1 MGAIRLDKYLAESGA
16 GTRSEVKKLIGK
28 GRIKVNGRVVD
39 NAGMKLSD
47 GDEVTLDGELLLHEN
62 YSYYMLNKPRG
73 VVSATEDNLNR
84 TVLDILKGEKARGL
98 FPMGR
103 LDKDTEGLLVIS
115 NDGNLSHLLL
125 SPGKHVSKT
134 YYIIADNKLT
144 EDNMIQFEK
153 GIDIGE
159 DKPCKSAV
167 IEAVDENA
175 SVVASDG
182 EKITGYPYKLT
193 ITEGK
198 YHQVKRMF
206 HACGSEVIYLK
217 RLSMGK
223 LLLDEQLKCGEY
235 RKLTENEIELLRSSL
250 QQINMCD

>member
-47 GDEVTLDGELLLHEN
+47 SDEVMLDDELLIHEN

-73 VVSATEDNLNR
+73 VVSATEDNLNK
-84 TVLDILKGEKARGL
+84 TVLDILKDEKAHGL

-115 NDGNLSHLLL
+115 NDGNLSHMLL

-134 YYIIADNKLT
+134 YYVIADNNLSA
-144 EDNMIQFEK
+144 DDIGRFES

-167 IEAVDENA
+167 IKALDNNA
-175 SVVASDG
+175 RVEASDG
-182 EKITGYPYKLT
+182 EVIEGFSYELT

-206 HACGSEVIYLK
+206 HACGAEVIYLK
-217 RLSMGK
+217 RLSMGRLELDNK
-223 LLLDEQLKCGEY
+223 LGCGDY
-235 RKLTENEIELLRSSL
+235 RKLTDDEIELLRSSL
-250 QQINMCD
+250 QI

>member
-1 MGAIRLDKYLAESGA
+1 MGMIRLDKYLAESGA

-39 NAGMKLSD
+39 NAGMKLNEQ
-47 GDEVTLDGELLLHEN
+47 DEVTLDDELLLHEN

-73 VVSATEDNLNR
+73 VVSATEDNINR
-84 TVLDILKGEKARGL
+84 TVLDILKAEKARGL

-115 NDGNLSHLLL
+115 NNGNLSHLLL

-134 YYIIADNKLT
+134 YYVIADNKLS
-144 EDNMIQFEK
+144 EANMKLMEE

-159 DKPCKSAV
+159 DKPCKSAAIVSVEDNAKV
-167 IEAVDENA
+167 I
-175 SVVASDG
+175 ASDG
-182 EKITGYPYKLT
+182 EEITGYAYELS

-206 HACGSEVIYLK
+206 HTCGSEVIYLK

-223 LLLDEQLKCGEY
+223 LKLDDSLKCGEY
-235 RKLTENEIELLRSSL
+235 RKLTSDEIELLRTSL
-250 QQINMCD
+250 